1 MGVSLIAPVALLLA
15 AVVVAAG
22 GGGLGGLGSL
32 GQISSGPTLPDTGLE
47 STPRASLAEIQ
58 LPTAG
63 LTGAAA
69 GGTGGPGPTGGS
81 APGGG
86 GGAPGPAGGPGGPRD
101 GTPPIIGTPRTQSP
115 APRRPPTTPPSPAP
129 PAPVPQSPAA
139 APPDPVGDVIETTR
153 GLGESL
159 PAPLGPTTGD
169 IIDSLLGPGR

>member
-69 GGTGGPGPTGGS
+69 GGTGGPGPGPTGGS

-86 GGAPGPAGGPGGPRD
+86 GGAPGPAGGPGGPSE
-101 GTPPIIGTPRTQSP
+101 GGAPVIGTPRAQSP
-115 APRRPPTTPPSPAP
+115 APRRPPTTPPPPAP
-129 PAPVPQSPAA
+129 PPQPPAA
-139 APPDPVGDVIETTR
+139 APPDPVGDAIETTR

-169 IIDSLLGPGR
+169 ILDSLLGPGR